1 MKALSEQ
8 LTELAARAKKTE
20 DFVAAA
26 EERDRNQLEADRTA
40 LRTAISEGKADA
52 KEDMAAVK
60 AETKVAWGE
69 LGASI
74 DQWLAT
80 VCAAA
85 DERRTERNTK
95 RAQRDAEVAEDVAV
109 GAIDL
114 ALFALDQA
122 EYAVSDAVLARAN
135 ADEMA
140 ASG

>member
-1 MKALSEQ
+1 
-8 LTELAARAKKTE
+8 
-20 DFVAAA
+20 
-26 EERDRNQLEADRTA
+26 
-40 LRTAISEGKADA
+40 
-52 KEDMAAVK
+52 MAAVK
-60 AETKVAWGE
+60 AETKVARGE
-69 LGASI
+69 LGASM

-80 VCAAA
+80 VRAAA
-85 DERRTERNTK
+85 DERRTERKAK